1 MARPQGQRVHE
12 DIKRGRG
19 GDAEKV
25 TGRDEYEKKGRR
37 ESKKEWRE
45 AKRLL
50 FEVFLAL
57 VVS

>member
-1 MARPQGQRVHE
+1 M
-12 DIKRGRG
+12 
-19 GDAEKV
+19 
-25 TGRDEYEKKGRR
+25 RDEYEKKGRR
-37 ESKKEWRE
+37 ESKKEKRE